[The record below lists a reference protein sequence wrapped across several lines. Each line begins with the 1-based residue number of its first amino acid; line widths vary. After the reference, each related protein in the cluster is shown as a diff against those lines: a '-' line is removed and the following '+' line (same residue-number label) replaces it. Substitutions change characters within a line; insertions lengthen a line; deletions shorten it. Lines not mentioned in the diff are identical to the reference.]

1 MKISVIGN
9 GYVGTT
15 LAIGLS
21 HIGHDVIGYD
31 KKENLVKELNSGNL
45 PIYEKRLGEI
55 LKKQLKKSLKFTT
68 DIKKIKESEIIF
80 LAVGTPMDEK
90 TGKANLKYIMNAL
103 EDIAPYIN
111 NKDIIITK
119 STVPIGTNEKIKNK
133 LNKLTDKKFYVASN
147 PEFLREGSAWHD
159 FLNQDRIVVGINSK
173 EPKKRIDKMYSYFK
187 DKTTIMY
194 TDINSAEMIK
204 YASNSFLATSISFIN
219 EMSRIAEKFNANID
233 EVSYGMKLDK
243 RIGKYAFLKAG
254 IGYGGSCFPKDVNA
268 LYNQAKNNNIKTN
281 LLESTLKVNKTQTDF
296 FVEKIEKHFK
306 NKEKVNLGILGLAF
320 KEGTDDIRCSKAIEI
335 INKLSDKF
343 NIYAYDPKAIEN
355 TKKVLKN
362 INYTTKEKI
371 IKNCE
376 GVVLA
381 TPWDE
386 FKDINLGKI
395 DVLFDGKNFFKKSE
409 IKKYNLKYYAVGK

>member
-15 LAIGLS
+15 LGIGLS
-21 HIGHDVIGYD
+21 YIGHDVIGID
-31 KKENLVKELNSGNL
+31 KDKEKVNMLKSKKL
-45 PIYEKRLGEI
+45 PIYEKGLEEI
-55 LKKQLKKSLKFTT
+55 LKQNANKNLNFTT
-68 DIKKIKESEIIF
+68 DFSKIKETEIIF

-90 TGKANLKYIMNAL
+90 TGKANLTYIMNAL

-111 NKDIIITK
+111 KEDVIITK
-119 STVPIGTNEKIKNK
+119 STVPIGTNKKIKNK
-133 LNKLTDKKFYVASN
+133 LKQLTDEKFYVASN
-147 PEFLREGSAWHD
+147 PEFLREGRAWHD
-159 FLNQDRIVVGINSK
+159 FLNQDRIIIGIDSK
-173 EPKKRIDKMYSYFK
+173 EPKERIDEMYSYFK

-233 EVSYGMKLDK
+233 QVSHGMKLDK
-243 RIGKYAFLKAG
+243 RIGKHAFLKAG

-268 LYNQAKNNNIKTN
+268 LYNQAKNNKIETN
-281 LLESTLKVNKTQTDF
+281 LLKSTLNVNQTQTDF
-296 FVEKIEKHFK
+296 FVKKIENHFK
-306 NKEKVNLGILGLAF
+306 NKDKVKLGILGLAF
-320 KEGTDDIRCSKAIEI
+320 KEGTDDIRYSKSIEI
-335 INKLSDKF
+335 IKKLSDKF
-343 NIYAYDPKAIEN
+343 NISAYDPKAVEN

-371 IKNCE
+371 IDECE
-376 GVVLA
+376 AIVLA

-386 FKDINLGKI
+386 FKNINLEKI
-395 DVLFDGKNFFKKSE
+395 GVLFDGKNFFKRNE
-409 IKKYNLKYYAVGK
+409 IEKYNIKYYAVGK